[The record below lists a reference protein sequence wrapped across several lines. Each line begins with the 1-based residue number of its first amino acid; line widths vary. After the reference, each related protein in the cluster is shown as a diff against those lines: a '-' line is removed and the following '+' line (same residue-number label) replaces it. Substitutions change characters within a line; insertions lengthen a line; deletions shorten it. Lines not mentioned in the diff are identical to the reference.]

1 LKLDIFE
8 VLDEQSIVC
17 FTGKVNLL
25 NSDDN
30 KSLGSIIFIEG
41 AIVNAQ
47 FNSFK
52 PYKAL
57 MNLFIEA
64 RLNPK
69 TKIIVEPELIQ
80 VAHKKLDYPISVI
93 KRKAIEYI
101 AMYEE
106 SIDLRPSDNIQLMV
120 KPEFIVEGAEV
131 SSQEY
136 SLLCTMSD
144 YNLVKDIY
152 SSNDML
158 DYEITNALITLR
170 KKDAIKVVET
180 K

>member
-1 LKLDIFE
+1 MIANAHYNKL
-8 VLDEQSIVC
+8 
-17 FTGKVNLL
+17 
-25 NSDDN
+25 
-30 KSLGSIIFIEG
+30 
-41 AIVNAQ
+41 
-47 FNSFK
+47 K

-57 MNLFIEA
+57 MNLFIETK
-64 RLNPK
+64 LNHN
-69 TKIIVEPELIQ
+69 IRFIVEPELIP
-80 VAHKKLDYPISVI
+80 VEEKKLDYPISVI
-93 KRKAIEYI
+93 KRKAQKYIE
-101 AMYEE
+101 MYEE
-106 SIDLRPSDNIQLMV
+106 SIDLRPADKLQLMV
-120 KPEFIVEGAEV
+120 KPSFISEGAEV

-152 SSNDML
+152 VNNDML

>member
-1 LKLDIFE
+1 LDLAIFE

-25 NSDDN
+25 NSTDS
-30 KSLGSIIFIEG
+30 KLLGSIIFIEG
-41 AIVNAQ
+41 TIVNAHYDK
-47 FNSFK
+47 FK

-57 MNLFIEA
+57 MNLFVETS
-64 RLNPK
+64 LNPLV
-69 TKIIVEPELIQ
+69 KIIVEPELIQ
-80 VAHKKLDYPISVI
+80 VTEKKLDYPMSVI

-101 AMYEE
+101 GMYEE
-106 SIDLRPSDNIQLMV
+106 SVDLRPSDTIQLMV
-120 KPEFIVEGAEV
+120 KPEFISKGVEV
-131 SSQEY
+131 SSREY

-152 SSNDML
+152 SNNDML

-170 KKDAIKVVET
+170 KKDAIKVVKT